1 VIAEDAKQNTIHK
14 VPSSTHAPHLN
25 FWEKRRSQFKDEV
38 STRSACDWISSFIPM
53 VKWIRE
59 YDVKGTLVQ
68 DVIAG
73 LTVGV
78 MVVPQSMSYAKLAG
92 LPVEYGLYSAL
103 VPVYAYA
110 LFGSSRQLA
119 VGPVALLS
127 LMVST
132 GLTSI
137 IDPKGELEASGG
149 IEANEEAQALYQ
161 TLAIQASFLMG
172 VVYII
177 MGVLRLGFV
186 TIFLSHAVVSGF
198 TTGAAVIIGMSQVKY
213 IVGYNVERSKALH
226 KILYNIFAHIS
237 EFNWKTFIMGM
248 GSIAVLIG
256 MKNIGKR
263 YPKLKWVRAIGPL
276 TVTAFALSLSWGL
289 DLEQYGIPIVGAIP
303 KGFPNFTVGL
313 WSPMPY
319 FGRLMPTV
327 MSMVVVGFMESIA
340 IAKQLASKHKYEL
353 DSSMELVGLGFS
365 NLMGSMFQSYPVTG
379 SFSRSAVNNET
390 GAKSGISAIV
400 TATLVMLVLLFLTV
414 VFEKL
419 PLAVLAAIVISGVL
433 GLLDYTEAMHLYKV
447 HKFDFVV
454 WCISCFG
461 TMFLGVE
468 IGLTIAVG
476 VSILL
481 VIYESAYP
489 HTAILGRLP
498 GTTVYRNIKQYT
510 EAERYHGIV
519 MCRIDAPIYFAN
531 TQHVRD
537 KLIKYEM
544 MAEEK
549 PRFMIVDLSPVS
561 HVDTSAMH
569 ILEDMRKNYV
579 SRGIQ
584 LCLCNPNKIVMNYL
598 RLSGLAE
605 RIGSRHMFVRMHDA
619 VLSCLE
625 EIEEGGVFVEEGQ
638 TSRSGSS
645 CIGKEDSIEMTDT
658 GAREE
663 VVVTDV

>member
-1 VIAEDAKQNTIHK
+1 
-14 VPSSTHAPHLN
+14 
-25 FWEKRRSQFKDEV
+25 
-38 STRSACDWISSFIPM
+38 
-53 VKWIRE
+53 
-59 YDVKGTLVQ
+59 
-68 DVIAG
+68 
-73 LTVGV
+73 
-78 MVVPQSMSYAKLAG
+78 
-92 LPVEYGLYSAL
+92 
-103 VPVYAYA
+103 
-110 LFGSSRQLA
+110 
-119 VGPVALLS
+119 
-127 LMVST
+127 
-132 GLTSI
+132 
-137 IDPKGELEASGG
+137 
-149 IEANEEAQALYQ
+149 
-161 TLAIQASFLMG
+161 
-172 VVYII
+172 
-177 MGVLRLGFV
+177 
-186 TIFLSHAVVSGF
+186 
-198 TTGAAVIIGMSQVKY
+198 
-213 IVGYNVERSKALH
+213 
-226 KILYNIFAHIS
+226 
-237 EFNWKTFIMGM
+237 
-248 GSIAVLIG
+248 
-256 MKNIGKR
+256 
-263 YPKLKWVRAIGPL
+263 
-276 TVTAFALSLSWGL
+276 
-289 DLEQYGIPIVGAIP
+289 
-303 KGFPNFTVGL
+303 
-313 WSPMPY
+313 
-319 FGRLMPTV
+319 
-327 MSMVVVGFMESIA
+327 
-340 IAKQLASKHKYEL
+340 
-353 DSSMELVGLGFS
+353 
-365 NLMGSMFQSYPVTG
+365 
-379 SFSRSAVNNET
+379 
-390 GAKSGISAIV
+390 
-400 TATLVMLVLLFLTV
+400 
-414 VFEKL
+414 
-419 PLAVLAAIVISGVL
+419 
-433 GLLDYTEAMHLYKV
+433 
-447 HKFDFVV
+447 
-454 WCISCFG
+454 
-461 TMFLGVE
+461 MFLGVE